1 MDKDRQKT
9 GWEPLGIAKKLEV
22 AIQLWATW
30 KANNSPQI
38 HQKIRKARSQAKLL
52 PLPLKN

>member
-9 GWEPLGIAKKLEV
+9 GWEPLGTAKKLEV

-30 KANNSPQI
+30 KTNNSPQI
-38 HQKIRKARSQAKLL
+38 HQKSKVTG
-52 PLPLKN
+52 